1 MCIRSVRASCIIVH
15 MPPRTIRTP
24 PAPGKGKVEK
34 ALDKDLSRLPENLRE
49 GALAAAAR
57 LLAKRLDAGL
67 SARDATTAARELRV
81 TMDKLSQA
89 APIQKTEDV
98 GDELQQR
105 RQERLR
111 AAEGAGS

>member
-1 MCIRSVRASCIIVH
+1 
-15 MPPRTIRTP
+15 MPPRTIKTP
-24 PAPGKGKVEK
+24 AAPGKGKVER
-34 ALDKDLSRLPENLRE
+34 ALDKDLGRLPENLRE

-81 TMDKLSQA
+81 TLAKLGEA
-89 APIQKTEDV
+89 APIQKSEDV

-111 AAEGAGS
+111 EAEAAGG

>member
-1 MCIRSVRASCIIVH
+1 
-15 MPPRTIRTP
+15 MPPRQIRS
-24 PAPGKGKVEK
+24 PASGPGKVEK
-34 ALDKDLSRLPENLRE
+34 ALAKDLARLPENLRD
-49 GALAAAAR
+49 GALAASCR

-81 TMDKLSQA
+81 TMAKLGEA

-111 AAEGAGS
+111 AAEEAGG

>member
-1 MCIRSVRASCIIVH
+1 
-15 MPPRTIRTP
+15 MPPRTIRNP
-24 PAPGKGKVEK
+24 AAPGKGKVEK
-34 ALDKDLSRLPENLRE
+34 ALDKDLARLPEKLRE
-49 GALAAAAR
+49 GALAASAR
-57 LLAKRLDAGL
+57 MLAKRLDAGL

-111 AAEGAGS
+111 AAEAGGS